1 MEMAS
6 EWERTLR
13 ANAAGYARVALENIA
28 REFPADVH
36 HTMHAPDD
44 FPHRPRTRTPVFF
57 GSFDWHSCVE
67 MHWLLVR
74 LLRIAEDVVPGK
86 EIRSVLNAHF
96 RPVALAAEAE
106 FIASREGLGERP
118 YG

>member
-1 MEMAS
+1 MGMGMEMAD

-13 ANAAGYARVALENIA
+13 ANAAGYARVALENIM

-74 LLRIAEDVVPGK
+74 LLRAVPDSVPSG
-86 EIRSVLNAHF
+86 EIRAALGAHF
-96 RPVALAAEAE
+96 QRPGLA
-106 FIASREGLGERP
+106 
-118 YG
+118 